1 MHLWTHVCTD
11 SGVGVIINNLRRI
24 WGLFKIHFPPQFK
37 PKFLEKWRIIKLFTR
52 SLWIIENMGGV
63 HIQIFQQKPSQI
75 DLFQRSK
82 AKKIML
88 TDYISWIFTS
98 NCSYWCSTY
107 FLCSIYLIVVFQ
119 YQKAS
124 AYVAESWTPAQ
135 NLLAKWSPTDK
146 KKKKKKKKNDFF
158 AFSYFFSFSFSSS
171 FLLLFL
177 SSSFSSAPTLASIL
191 TGINTIFNIILS
203 LVDISSKIPPPV

>member
-63 HIQIFQQKPSQI
+63 HIQIFQQKPSKI

-146 KKKKKKKKNDFF
+146 KKKKTISLPSPISSPFL
-158 AFSYFFSFSFSSS
+158 SLLLFSFFF
-171 FLLLFL
+171 FLLLFH
-177 SSSFSSAPTLASIL
+177 
-191 TGINTIFNIILS
+191 
-203 LVDISSKIPPPV
+203 PPPPWLVSWLE